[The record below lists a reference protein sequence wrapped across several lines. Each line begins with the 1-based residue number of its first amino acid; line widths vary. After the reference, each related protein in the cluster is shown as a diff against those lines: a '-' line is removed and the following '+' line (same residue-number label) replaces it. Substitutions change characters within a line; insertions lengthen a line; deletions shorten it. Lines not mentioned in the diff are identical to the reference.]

1 MTKLEYDERMEYT
14 NIYHHIKT
22 QYQMQLQMLTSFNQM
37 TQKQFD
43 IKRNQLILHIVN
55 SNLPAIAR
63 LGELYRK
70 YNIAKYYERKSEQE
84 KDSE

>member
-1 MTKLEYDERMEYT
+1 MTKIEYDERMEYT
-14 NIYHHIKT
+14 NIYRHIKN
-22 QYQMQLQMLTSFNQM
+22 QYHMQVQMLTAFNNI
-37 TQKQFD
+37 TQEQFD

-70 YNIAKYYERKSEQE
+70 YDIAKYYERKSEQE
-84 KDSE
+84 N

>member
-1 MTKLEYDERMEYT
+1 
-14 NIYHHIKT
+14 
-22 QYQMQLQMLTSFNQM
+22 MQVQMLTAFNNI
-37 TQKQFD
+37 TQEQFD

-84 KDSE
+84 K